1 MNLRASIEPDRTPAY
16 AGIPVFA
23 TITVANTADLV
34 DAFEIRVLGVD
45 RSWVQCSPERLQLFP
60 QTTGEI
66 ELAIDLP
73 DDFPAGLRTLTIQIR
88 SELKPDRPTL
98 LTLTLDVDSRP
109 RINVQVHPTMISAGK
124 SATFAVTVQN
134 QGNNAVVARLT
145 LDDPESV
152 VEGTFDRPEIDIPPG
167 EQRNTPFRVKAKR
180 PWAGAP
186 AIRTLSIGVEGGLEG
201 SEQMLTF
208 VQTPRISR
216 MLFSFVGLL
225 IAASIFGIVF
235 SKNLKNVVDAT
246 TTDSKILE
254 QAFGNADPADGVEPG
269 TITGKVVARS
279 SKLGISGATVEIF
292 LSEVAT
298 QPIRSVATSDD
309 GTFII
314 DNLGPGPF
322 RVRAIAAGFDS
333 RWYGDVSSFDNSPDI
348 NIDPGITKQA
358 IDLLLGGQPATLKGV
373 VVGGNVEGA
382 SVDLIVPAN
391 VTGGTQDAVIG
402 NIEVDATGVFEF
414 QSVPAPGSYTLRVRK
429 VGSITTQLS
438 FELSGGE
445 TRSGVTVQLRAGDGS
460 ISGLVSS
467 PTGPLGAATI
477 TVTSTDQTSSTL
489 SLTTG
494 LIGSFSLPDL
504 LTPSSYAVS
513 ISSNGYA
520 TKNLTVSLASGQKIT
535 DLNVQLLPSTGSI
548 TGLVRDSFG
557 NAVGG
562 VSISISDGTNNF
574 ATTSVTVDDPST
586 VNSNEIGSFAVLGL
600 PAPGIYTVSV
610 GGGDFTPVVR
620 NVALQATNLN
630 SSLLIDLVE
639 SSGSVTGTVS
649 DQNGTAGGVTVQ
661 ISNGVT
667 SRSTTTAST
676 CVVSQPGC
684 VGTYRFENVP
694 SGVYTITYTR
704 TGSVTY
710 ATQVVI
716 TPGAAKVVSPTLSV
730 RSSIQVYVCKV
741 GTGVTT
747 TTCANQTGTIIP
759 QVGYQVRIWKETD
772 YPSGPIL
779 GVGLSAVDGSYTF
792 NSLDAPLRYV
802 IEVTNVPGSP
812 ALTSQTVSL
821 ASSSSQTIGLLTP

>member
-1 MNLRASIEPDRTPAY
+1 
-16 AGIPVFA
+16 
-23 TITVANTADLV
+23 
-34 DAFEIRVLGVD
+34 
-45 RSWVQCSPERLQLFP
+45 
-60 QTTGEI
+60 
-66 ELAIDLP
+66 
-73 DDFPAGLRTLTIQIR
+73 
-88 SELKPDRPTL
+88 
-98 LTLTLDVDSRP
+98 
-109 RINVQVHPTMISAGK
+109 
-124 SATFAVTVQN
+124 
-134 QGNNAVVARLT
+134 
-145 LDDPESV
+145 
-152 VEGTFDRPEIDIPPG
+152 
-167 EQRNTPFRVKAKR
+167 
-180 PWAGAP
+180 
-186 AIRTLSIGVEGGLEG
+186 LSIGVEGGLEG

-279 SKLGISGATVEIF
+279 SKSGISGATVEIF
-292 LSEVAT
+292 LSEVST

-309 GTFII
+309 GTFIV

-716 TPGAAKVVSPTLSV
+716 TPGAAKIVSPTLSV

>member
-1 MNLRASIEPDRTPAY
+1 
-16 AGIPVFA
+16 
-23 TITVANTADLV
+23 
-34 DAFEIRVLGVD
+34 
-45 RSWVQCSPERLQLFP
+45 LQLFP

-716 TPGAAKVVSPTLSV
+716 TPGAAKVVNPTLSV